1 MLWGFKESDTLSDL
15 KKKKER
21 KKMQEILL
29 EVHWLGLHA
38 LSAEGLGLISDWG
51 TEIPQAERCDQKK
64 KKKKTASH
72 ENLANKRNGRDFK

>member
-1 MLWGFKESDTLSDL
+1 MDSVVYAMGFQRIGHTEWL

-21 KKMQEILL
+21 KKMQKIPL

-51 TEIPQAERCDQKK
+51 TEIPQAEQCDQKEKK
-64 KKKKTASH
+64 KKKALSILCKS
-72 ENLANKRNGRDFK
+72 LG

>member
-38 LSAEGLGLISDWG
+38 LSAEGLGLISDWE

-64 KKKKTASH
+64 KKKKKKKALSI
-72 ENLANKRNGRDFK
+72 LCKSLG